1 MTSLIF
7 MGTPDFSV
15 PILRMLSEDGYD
27 ILAVVTQPDRP
38 VGRKK
43 VLTPTPVKEEALRL
57 GLPVIQPEKLK
68 GSNELREIISLEADV
83 IVTAA
88 FGQLLPVELLES
100 PKFGCLNVHASLLPA
115 YRGGAPIHQ
124 AVMDGQNETGV
135 TIMYMAEKLDAGDII
150 SQQAI
155 KIESTDTTGDLFE
168 KLSIVGRDL
177 LQTTLP
183 LILRNENKREPQNEE
198 LVTFARNI
206 SREQERIDWSN
217 SASSIYNQV
226 RGLHPWPVAY
236 TTLNEQ
242 SVKIWWGVTGEK
254 VSNPQDVGVVVNIL
268 EDRIIVQTG
277 NEETFEI
284 LELQPSGKKKMT
296 AEEFLRGTG
305 SRLQIGD
312 QFL

>member
-1 MTSLIF
+1 
-7 MGTPDFSV
+7 MGTPEFSV
-15 PILRMLSEDGYD
+15 PILRMLAEEGYE

-43 VLTPTPVKEEALRL
+43 VLTPTPVKEEAIQL
-57 GLPVIQPEKLK
+57 GLRVIQPEKLK
-68 GSNELREIISLEADV
+68 GSMELQDIISLQPD
-83 IVTAA
+83 IIITAA

-100 PKFGCLNVHASLLPA
+100 PELGCLNVHASLLPA

-135 TIMYMAEKLDAGDII
+135 TIMYMTEKLDAGDII

-155 KIESTDTTGDLFE
+155 TIETTDTTGILFE

-177 LQTTLP
+177 LKETLP
-183 LILRNENKREPQNEE
+183 RIIRNEHTRQSQDEN

-206 SREQERIDWSN
+206 SREQERIDWSK
-217 SASSIYNQV
+217 SATSIYNQV
-226 RGLHPWPVAY
+226 RGLHPWPIAY
-236 TTLNEQ
+236 TTLLEQ
-242 SVKIWWGVTGEK
+242 AVKIWWGEK
-254 VSNPQDVGVVVNIL
+254 GTEVANQEVGTVVGIL

-277 NEETFEI
+277 NKETFEI

-296 AEEFLRGTG
+296 AGEFLRGTG
-305 SRLQIGD
+305 SKLQIGD
-312 QFL
+312 RFL

>member
-7 MGTPDFSV
+7 MGTPEFSV
-15 PILRMLSEDGYD
+15 PILRMLSEEGYE

-43 VLTPTPVKEEALRL
+43 ILTPTPVKEEAIRL
-57 GLPVIQPEKLK
+57 GLRVIQPEKLK
-68 GSNELREIISLEADV
+68 GSMELQDIISLQPD
-83 IVTAA
+83 IIITAA

-100 PKFGCLNVHASLLPA
+100 PELGCLNVHASLLPA

-124 AVMDGQNETGV
+124 AVIDGQNETGV

-155 KIESTDTTGDLFE
+155 TIETTDTTGILFE

-177 LQTTLP
+177 LKETLP
-183 LILRNENKREPQNEE
+183 LIIRNEHSHQSQDEK

-206 SREQERIDWSN
+206 SREQERIDWSK
-217 SASSIYNQV
+217 SATSIYNQV
-226 RGLHPWPVAY
+226 RGLHPWPIAY
-236 TTLNEQ
+236 TTLFEQ
-242 SVKIWWGVTGEK
+242 AVKIWWGEK
-254 VSNPQDVGVVVNIL
+254 GTKVANQDVGTVLGIL
-268 EDRIIVQTG
+268 EDRLIVQTG
-277 NEETFEI
+277 NKETFEI

-296 AEEFLRGTG
+296 AGEFLRGTG
-305 SRLQIGD
+305 SKLQIGD
-312 QFL
+312 RFL

>member
-1 MTSLIF
+1 
-7 MGTPDFSV
+7 MGTPEFSV
-15 PILRMLSEDGYD
+15 PILRMLSEEGYE

-43 VLTPTPVKEEALRL
+43 ILTPTPVKEEAIRL
-57 GLPVIQPEKLK
+57 GLRVIQPEKLK
-68 GSNELREIISLEADV
+68 GSMELQDIISLQPD
-83 IVTAA
+83 IIITAA

-100 PKFGCLNVHASLLPA
+100 PELGCLNVHASLLPA

-155 KIESTDTTGDLFE
+155 TIETTDTTGILFE

-177 LQTTLP
+177 LKETLP
-183 LILRNENKREPQNEE
+183 RIIRNEHTRQSQDEN

-206 SREQERIDWSN
+206 SREQERIDWSK
-217 SASSIYNQV
+217 SATSIYNQV
-226 RGLHPWPVAY
+226 RGLHPWPIAY
-236 TTLNEQ
+236 TTLLEQ
-242 SVKIWWGVTGEK
+242 AVKIWWGEK
-254 VSNPQDVGVVVNIL
+254 GTEVANQEVGTVVGIL

-277 NEETFEI
+277 NKETFEI

-296 AEEFLRGTG
+296 AGEFLRGTG
-305 SRLQIGD
+305 SKLQIGD
-312 QFL
+312 RFL

>member
-1 MTSLIF
+1 

-15 PILRMLSEDGYD
+15 PILRMLSEEGYD

-68 GSNELREIISLEADV
+68 GSSELNDILSLEADV

-100 PKFGCLNVHASLLPA
+100 PRFGCLNVHASLLPA

-124 AVMDGQNETGV
+124 AVIDGQSKTGV

-155 KIESTDTTGDLFE
+155 TIGSADTTGILFG
-168 KLSIVGRDL
+168 KLSTVGRDL
-177 LQTTLP
+177 LKTTLP
-183 LILRNENKREPQNEE
+183 LVLSNKNNRIPQEE
-198 LVTFARNI
+198 EQVTFARNI
-206 SREQERIDWSN
+206 SREQERINWST

-242 SVKIWWGVTGEK
+242 SVKIWWGVKGEK
-254 VSNPQDVGVVVNIL
+254 VSNNHEVGVVIEIL
-268 EDRIIVQTG
+268 EDRIVVQTG

-305 SRLQIGD
+305 SKLQIGD
-312 QFL
+312 RFL